1 MNKKNW
7 RLKIGIQFFPT
18 RLFSLPKNMI
28 KSTSPRKILNSFKT
42 EMKRG
47 KSEPVRMAAS
57 VGLGLFFG
65 IFPIWGFQML
75 VAFAVA
81 SFLKLNRIIVLL
93 TTNISTPPL
102 TPFIIF
108 FSYEI
113 GSLFVANPI
122 QLPAFDSIDKQ
133 MIYAQINQYLIGSFL
148 LSVFVG
154 VLGFAISY
162 VILKII
168 NKKAG

>member
-1 MNKKNW
+1 
-7 RLKIGIQFFPT
+7 
-18 RLFSLPKNMI
+18 MI
-28 KSTSPRKILNSFKT
+28 KSISPRKILNSFKT

-47 KSEPVRMAAS
+47 KSEPGRMAAS

-81 SFLKLNRIIVLL
+81 SFLKLNRVVVLL

-108 FSYEI
+108 FSYEL
-113 GSLFVANPI
+113 GSMFVANPI
-122 QLPAFDSIDKQ
+122 QLPDFDSIDKE
-133 MIYAQINQYLIGSFL
+133 MIYAQVNQYLIGSVL
-148 LSVFVG
+148 LSLFVG
-154 VLGFAISY
+154 LLGFVVTY
-162 VILKII
+162 VVLKII
-168 NKKAG
+168 SKRGD

>member
-1 MNKKNW
+1 
-7 RLKIGIQFFPT
+7 
-18 RLFSLPKNMI
+18 MI
-28 KSTSPRKILNSFKT
+28 KSISPRKILNSFKI

-47 KSEPVRMAAS
+47 KSEPGRMAAS

-81 SFLKLNRIIVLL
+81 SFLKLNRVVVLL

-108 FSYEI
+108 FSYEL
-113 GSLFVANPI
+113 GSMFVANPI
-122 QLPAFDSIDKQ
+122 QLPDFDSIDQ
-133 MIYAQINQYLIGSFL
+133 EMIYAQVNQYLIGSVL
-148 LSVFVG
+148 LSLFVG
-154 VLGFAISY
+154 LLGFAISY
-162 VILKII
+162 VTLIII
-168 NKKAG
+168 NKKGD

>member
-1 MNKKNW
+1 MKYLETGVQRFLIK
-7 RLKIGIQFFPT
+7 
-18 RLFSLPKNMI
+18 LFSLPKNMI
-28 KSTSPRKILNSFKT
+28 KSVSPRRILNSFKT

-75 VAFAVA
+75 VAFAAA
-81 SFLKLNRIIVLL
+81 SFLKLNRIVVLL

-113 GSLFVANPI
+113 GSLFVADPI
-122 QLPAFDSIDKQ
+122 QLPDFDSIDKQ
-133 MIYAQINQYLIGSFL
+133 MIYAQINQYLIGSVL
-148 LSVFVG
+148 LSLFVG

-168 NKKAG
+168 NKKAE

>member
-1 MNKKNW
+1 
-7 RLKIGIQFFPT
+7 
-18 RLFSLPKNMI
+18 MI
-28 KSTSPRKILNSFKT
+28 KSVSPRKILNSFKT

-93 TTNISTPPL
+93 STNISTPPL